1 MTTRGII
8 NNERGATAIMAMI
21 TLLGFLGLSAFV
33 IDLGQVY
40 VTQQELRNV
49 ADSAALAASR
59 QMAEILSTK
68 STAELQDSSFA
79 LSSSEIAQV
88 TVAAGNVAA
97 LNKAGGQNIT
107 LNMAS
112 SDVSVGAWN
121 SATGSFASAA
131 PGTIPDAVQIV
142 ARRDASNNGSV
153 NAIFAQ
159 MLGVSTFDLS
169 ASATAALL
177 PVGAV
182 PPGGIG
188 LPIGISDE
196 VFAANA
202 CGDTIKM
209 YPTGTIDACAGWHT
223 FGENANANNLNG
235 IIDDLNDGSGGV
247 LPGGQSPAVQVGD
260 SVNFIGGTIA
270 SALQSM
276 KDLYDAKQVSGEM
289 EGVVIVYD
297 GAPGC
302 PNPNT
307 ALPVVGF
314 AKVTVTE
321 VKATG
326 NPKEVK
332 GAIQCEVIDGRP
344 KGGGGTD
351 TLTRSKFPVL
361 VS

>member
-8 NNERGATAIMAMI
+8 HNERGATAIMAAI
-21 TLLGFLGLSAFV
+21 TLLGVMGVSAFV
-33 IDLGQVY
+33 IDLGNVY
-40 VTQQELRNV
+40 VTNQELRNV

-68 STAELQDSSFA
+68 PTAVLQDSSFA

-88 TVAAGNVAA
+88 VTVAANVAV
-97 LNKAGGQNIT
+97 LNKAGGHNIT
-107 LNMAS
+107 LNTA
-112 SDVSVGAWN
+112 DVSLGAWD
-121 SATGSFASAA
+121 SATGSFGPAA

-142 ARRDASNNGSV
+142 ARRNAANNGSV

-202 CGDTIKM
+202 CGDSIKM

-223 FGENANANNLNG
+223 FGENADASNLNG

-247 LPGGQSPAVQVGD
+247 LPGGESPALQVGD
-260 SVNFIGGTIA
+260 SVNFSGGTIA
-270 SALQSM
+270 SALQSFQ
-276 KDLYDAKQVSGEM
+276 DLYDAKEVGGVM
-289 EGVVIVYD
+289 EGTVLVYD

-307 ALPVVGF
+307 ALPVAGF
-314 AKVTVTE
+314 AKVKITE
-321 VKATG
+321 VKTTG
-326 NPKEVK
+326 NPKEIK
-332 GAIQCEVIDGRP
+332 GEIQCEVIDGRP

>member
-8 NNERGATAIMAMI
+8 RNERGATAIMAAI
-21 TLLGFLGLSAFV
+21 TLLGVMGVSAFV
-33 IDLGQVY
+33 IDLGNVY
-40 VTQQELRNV
+40 VTNQELRNV

-68 STAELQDSSFA
+68 PTAVLQDSSFA

-88 TVAAGNVAA
+88 VTVAANVAV
-97 LNKAGGQNIT
+97 LNKAGGHNIT
-107 LNMAS
+107 LNTA
-112 SDVSVGAWN
+112 DVSLGAWD
-121 SATGSFASAA
+121 SATGSFGPAA

-142 ARRDASNNGSV
+142 ARRNAANNGSV

-202 CGDTIKM
+202 CGDSIKM

-223 FGENANANNLNG
+223 FGENADANNLNG

-247 LPGGQSPAVQVGD
+247 LPGGESPALQVGD

-270 SALQSM
+270 SALQSFQ
-276 KDLYDAKQVSGEM
+276 DLYDAKEVGGVM
-289 EGVVIVYD
+289 EGTVLVYD

-314 AKVTVTE
+314 AKVKITE
-321 VKATG
+321 VKTTG
-326 NPKEVK
+326 NPKEIK
-332 GAIQCEVIDGRP
+332 GEIQCEVIDGRP

>member
-8 NNERGATAIMAMI
+8 HNERGATAIMAAI
-21 TLLGFLGLSAFV
+21 TLLGVMGVSAFV
-33 IDLGQVY
+33 IDLGNVY
-40 VTQQELRNV
+40 VTNQELRNV

-68 STAELQDSSFA
+68 PTAVLQDSSFA

-88 TVAAGNVAA
+88 VTVAANVAV
-97 LNKAGGQNIT
+97 LNKAGGHNIT
-107 LNMAS
+107 LNTA
-112 SDVSVGAWN
+112 DVSLGAWD
-121 SATGSFASAA
+121 SATGSFGPAA

-142 ARRDASNNGSV
+142 ARRNAANNGSV

-202 CGDTIKM
+202 CGDSIKM

-223 FGENANANNLNG
+223 FGENADASNLNG

-247 LPGGQSPAVQVGD
+247 LPGGESPALQVGD
-260 SVNFIGGTIA
+260 SVNFSGGTIA
-270 SALQSM
+270 SALQSFQ
-276 KDLYDAKQVSGEM
+276 DLYDAKEVGGVM
-289 EGVVIVYD
+289 EGTVLVYD

-307 ALPVVGF
+307 ALSVVGF
-314 AKVTVTE
+314 AKVKITE
-321 VKATG
+321 VKTTG
-326 NPKEVK
+326 NPKEIK
-332 GAIQCEVIDGRP
+332 GEIQCEVIDGRP